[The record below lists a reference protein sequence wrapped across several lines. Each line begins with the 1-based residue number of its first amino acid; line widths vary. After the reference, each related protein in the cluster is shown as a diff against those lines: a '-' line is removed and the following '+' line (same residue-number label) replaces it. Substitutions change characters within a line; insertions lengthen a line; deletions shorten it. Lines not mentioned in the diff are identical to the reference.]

1 MRDVAVQLFVALTGS
16 WGFAILFGVRPKLA
30 IPASLGGFFSWAI
43 YLLGIHFGQG
53 IFIACFVAAAF
64 AAFNAEVLARVLKAP
79 ATLFLVPSFI
89 PLIPGSTL
97 YYTMSNA
104 VARDWEQ
111 MSYYGNQTWQYAL
124 AIAGGI
130 SLVWAFSYMVTQIK
144 KQIISMNEEKFEKI
158 K

>member
-1 MRDVAVQLFVALTGS
+1 MREVVVQLIVALTGS

-30 IPASLGGFFSWAI
+30 VPASFGAFFSWAV
-43 YLLGIHFGQG
+43 YLLGIHFKQE
-53 IFIACFVAAAF
+53 IFISCLVAAAF
-64 AAFNAEVLARVLKAP
+64 AAFYAEVLARILKAP

-104 VARDWEQ
+104 VAGDWEMVQ
-111 MSYYGNQTWQYAL
+111 HYGNQTWQYAL

-130 SLVWAFSYMVTQIK
+130 SLVWAFSYMITQIRKQFKMK
-144 KQIISMNEEKFEKI
+144 K
-158 K
+158 

>member
-1 MRDVAVQLFVALTGS
+1 MRDIVVQLIVALTGS

-30 IPASLGGFFSWAI
+30 VPASFGGFFGWAI
-43 YLLGIHFGQG
+43 YLLLENSGQG
-53 IFIACFVAAAF
+53 IFISCFVAAAF
-64 AAFNAEVLARVLKAP
+64 AAFYAEVLARVLKAP

-111 MSYYGNQTWQYAL
+111 VRYYGNRTWQYAL

-130 SLVWAFSYMVTQIK
+130 SLVWAFSYMITQIRKEVK
-144 KQIISMNEEKFEKI
+144 KL
-158 K
+158 

>member
-1 MRDVAVQLFVALTGS
+1 MRDIIIQLIMALTGS

-30 IPASLGGFFSWAI
+30 IPASLCGMFGWAI
-43 YLLGIHFGQG
+43 YLVLEGKDYG

-64 AAFNAEVLARVLKAP
+64 TAVYSEVLARVLKAP

-111 MSYYGNQTWQYAL
+111 VQYYGNRTWQYAL

-130 SLVWAFSYMVTQIK
+130 SLVLACSFMLTQLRKEFMKKTNIK
-144 KQIISMNEEKFEKI
+144 KL
-158 K
+158 